1 MKKITTERVGAAVF
15 YAVILF
21 AISFVRDRAVQ
32 PDLWVNVSDFLNFS
46 IINDPKTFA
55 RAGLEVA
62 EQGWLAQPSAWIFNL
77 WPPGFV
83 LLLSGIFKLFGI
95 EVPFLAVL
103 LGLTIVAGTFML
115 MTVRRYLSFYV
126 SAPVALLLP
135 LVPFLFPVTR
145 FFLLQPVGLSFG
157 EGFSVIFF
165 ITFTFLLLIAVKNR
179 SVIQALASGGFLAL
193 AAYFRSQYELIAL
206 VLSVGFFG
214 LLVLVVLADV
224 FFKKKSAESN
234 KYQALKMMALTVL
247 AAQLLMLPWRIYH
260 YVDSNRWGWVQTQEI
275 VIRNALLP
283 EEQLFEM
290 GGDFV
295 VLGGGHLACKFE
307 PDYCGKTESSF
318 FYKALFNHFGEWIE
332 YKVSLAKFFWFPTI
346 RYFPKLL
353 AEDVPGDYLGNS
365 IVLIFFAASFYFL
378 RVVRKSSD
386 FLAYFWILSS
396 FYACFFV
403 IFVLVQFEVR
413 YFFLPKIFSIFI
425 ALALA
430 SVAWSA
436 RAKRGAAGAVTR
448 AD

>member
-1 MKKITTERVGAAVF
+1 MKKITKKRIGVAIF
-15 YAVILF
+15 YALVLF
-21 AISFVRDRAVQ
+21 AISFVRDRGVQ
-32 PDLWVNVSDFLNFS
+32 PDLWVNVSDFLKFS

-55 RAGLEVA
+55 GAGLEVA
-62 EQGWLAQPSAWIFNL
+62 GQGWLAQPSAWIFNL

-83 LLLSGIFKLFGI
+83 LLLAGIFKLFGT
-95 EVPFLAVL
+95 EVPFLALL
-103 LGLTIVAGTFML
+103 LGLSIIAGVFML
-115 MTVRRYLSFYV
+115 MTIRRYLSFYV
-126 SAPVALLLP
+126 SPPVALWLP

-157 EGFSVIFF
+157 EGFSVLFF
-165 ITFTFLLLIAVKNR
+165 ITFTFLLLIAIKN
-179 SVIQALASGGFLAL
+179 SSATQAVMGGGFLAL

-206 VLSVGFFG
+206 ALCVGFFG
-214 LLVLVVLADV
+214 LLMLVVVSDI
-224 FFKKKSAESN
+224 FKKNKPIGGG
-234 KYQALKMMALTVL
+234 KYQALKMMALAVL

-260 YVDSNRWGWVQTQEI
+260 HVDSGRWGWVQTQDI

-283 EEQLFEM
+283 EEKLVEM

-295 VLGGGHLACKFE
+295 VMGGGHLACKFE
-307 PDYCGKTESSF
+307 PSYCGKTEPLF
-318 FYKALFNHFGEWIE
+318 FYTALFNNFGAWIE
-332 YKVSLAKFFWFPTI
+332 YKALLAKIYWFPSI
-346 RYFPKLL
+346 KYFPKAL

-365 IVLIFFAASFYFL
+365 VVLILFLASLLFL
-378 RVVRKSSD
+378 YISRKSSD
-386 FLAYFWILSS
+386 FLVYLWVLSS

-436 RAKRGAAGAVTR
+436 RAKRGAADAVTR
-448 AD
+448 VD